1 MKEKSQ
7 RRRPLALGKAKGFL
21 LALFRTRSTLS
32 SWSSQLQA
40 VTTEGISSLF
50 SPPGCKERKLP
61 RSAPPAARACPLR
74 PRQVPAKHQL
84 RTTSGSWK

>member
-7 RRRPLALGKAKGFL
+7 RRRPLALGKAQGSL
-21 LALFRTRSTLS
+21 PALFRIRSTLS

-40 VTTEGISSLF
+40 VTTEGTSSLF
-50 SPPGCKERKLP
+50 SPAGCRERKLP
-61 RSAPPAARACPLR
+61 GSAAPAARVCPLR
-74 PRQVPAKHQL
+74 PRQVPAKHRL